1 MGPTRRRQ
9 AQRQGR
15 CCKAGRRAGVSAA
28 AELWRAR
35 AHPVKGGSA
44 AFDVILG
51 GHRDRHGVVVGPGQ
65 FIFPARLP
73 VAVHRGDAMHVVGSG
88 RPFVDRKG
96 TPRLRGM
103 WSNTPL
109 GEYVKTLVAQRILHF
124 ADVEV
129 ETRIDDAGE
138 RLYRVLRAT
147 FTLPAEPPPSADPS
161 RLRPPACP
169 PTQRPSC
176 SAWPPASTPP
186 TATRCRRWPTAS
198 SPAPSPSAVR
208 RPSRRPQCRPR
219 SCSVGRSVCSKGP
232 ATALAGSGLR
242 MSVRQN
248 VVGLQPLVPGR
259 DRLVGQLDH
268 VKHVPG
274 GRDRPMIRREAG
286 RKLGW
291 KSNALRV
298 GQNSRI
304 PSGGVTRVVKFTML
318 KAVRYIGGC
327 GQRR

>member
-1 MGPTRRRQ
+1 MS
-9 AQRQGR
+9 A
-15 CCKAGRRAGVSAA
+15 AA

-51 GHRDRHGVVVGPGQ
+51 GHRDRHGVVVVGPGQ

-109 GEYVKTLVAQRILHF
+109 GEYVKTLVAQRIPHF

-138 RLYRVLRAT
+138 RLYLVLRAT

-161 RLRPPACP
+161 SAAAAGLPAD
-169 PTQRPSC
+169 
-176 SAWPPASTPP
+176 PAAELLGLAARIY
-186 TATRCRRWPTAS
+186 TADRDEVP
-198 SPAPSPSAVR
+198 
-208 RPSRRPQCRPR
+208 
-219 SCSVGRSVCSKGP
+219 
-232 ATALAGSGLR
+232 ALA
-242 MSVRQN
+242 
-248 VVGLQPLVPGR
+248 
-259 DRLVGQLDH
+259 DRVIACAVTL
-268 VKHVPG
+268 G
-274 GRDRPMIRREAG
+274 GA
-286 RKLGW
+286 
-291 KSNALRV
+291 A
-298 GQNSRI
+298 
-304 PSGGVTRVVKFTML
+304 
-318 KAVRYIGGC
+318 A
-327 GQRR
+327 